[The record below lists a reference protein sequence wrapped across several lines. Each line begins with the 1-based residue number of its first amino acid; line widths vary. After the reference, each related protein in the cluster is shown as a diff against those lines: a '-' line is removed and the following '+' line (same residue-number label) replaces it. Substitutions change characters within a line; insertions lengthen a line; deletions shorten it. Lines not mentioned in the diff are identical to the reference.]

1 VSTYRFNA
9 AREAASQGQARLNLT
24 TAHRDARRMNELL
37 REVGDVER
45 SKVYTNEQAT
55 RANMES
61 AITRWLPSVSRPG
74 DTVIIY
80 FSGHGGQLADDNGDE
95 ADGVEEI
102 LVPHDVIGVDT
113 LAVVAREKPESLSS
127 ELVQFARRVRDGSI
141 PQDQADALLRR
152 ATCISDDV
160 FGHWLQSLAGRK
172 IIVVLDSCFS
182 GGFSASEK
190 GALNQEPAL
199 SDRFDFLDGEVSRL
213 KDIGQGNA
221 VMLAAW
227 RVG

>member
-1 VSTYRFNA
+1 
-9 AREAASQGQARLNLT
+9 
-24 TAHRDARRMNELL
+24 
-37 REVGDVER
+37 
-45 SKVYTNEQAT
+45 
-55 RANMES
+55 
-61 AITRWLPSVSRPG
+61 
-74 DTVIIY
+74 
-80 FSGHGGQLADDNGDE
+80 
-95 ADGVEEI
+95 
-102 LVPHDVIGVDT
+102 VDT
-113 LAVVAREKPESLSS
+113 LAVVAREKPESLSP

-141 PQDQADALLRR
+141 PQDQADVLLRR

-221 VMLAAW
+221 VMLAACSKSELAQEFKESGLSVMTYYLVDAIQTAQA
-227 RVG
+227 RVTVDYAYRVCETAMAAHFARARDNAPHRPYLFGDGHDAILRP